1 VLAVMAAAGAVTLP
15 AAAIA
20 STGGGGVTGSGS
32 SGSGSTQASVQ
43 PGNGIVSASGSGM
56 MVQTRASAL
65 LRNQVTFS
73 GSAPGSDAGA
83 IVEIQRSGH
92 QTGWKWANTAH
103 STIARDGSFTI
114 VWRANH
120 IGEFA
125 FRAVVFG
132 GHSTR
137 AAASTPSL
145 TVIVY
150 RPSVA
155 TQYGPGFWGHKTA
168 CGQVLRKSTI
178 GLANK
183 TLPCGTRVAI
193 YYRGHTVIVP
203 VIDRGPYTTGV
214 DWDLTEATAQA
225 LGIPGTAT
233 IGAVSLR
240 SQPAH

>member
-1 VLAVMAAAGAVTLP
+1 VSRRANAYGAALLAVIAAAGQVALP
-15 AAAIA
+15 AAANA
-20 STGGGGVTGSGS
+20 STGGSGMNGSGS
-32 SGSGSTQASVQ
+32 STRSTPANVQA
-43 PGNGIVSASGSGM
+43 GNGMVSASGSGM
-56 MVQTRASAL
+56 TVETHASAL
-65 LRNQVTFS
+65 LRNQVTFT
-73 GSAPGSDAGA
+73 GSAPASDAGA
-83 IVEIQRSGH
+83 TVEIERSGH

-120 IGEFA
+120 I
-125 FRAVVFG
+125 

-168 CGQVLRKSTI
+168 CGQVLRKGTI

-183 TLPCGTRVAI
+183 TLPCGTPVAI
-193 YYRGHTVIVP
+193 YYRGRTVVVP
-203 VIDRGPYTTGV
+203 VIDRGPYTSGV
-214 DWDLTEATAQA
+214 DWDLTQATAKA

-233 IGAVSLR
+233 IGAVSLP
-240 SQPAH
+240 SPPAR

>member
-1 VLAVMAAAGAVTLP
+1 MTVETH
-15 AAAIA
+15 
-20 STGGGGVTGSGS
+20 
-32 SGSGSTQASVQ
+32 
-43 PGNGIVSASGSGM
+43 
-56 MVQTRASAL
+56 ASAL
-65 LRNQVTFS
+65 LRNQVTFT
-73 GSAPGSDAGA
+73 GSAPASDAGA
-83 IVEIQRSGH
+83 TVEIERSGH

-120 IGEFA
+120 IGQFA
-125 FRAVVFG
+125 IRAVVFG

-168 CGQVLRKSTI
+168 CGQVLRKGTI

-183 TLPCGTRVAI
+183 SLPCGTPVAI
-193 YYRGHTVIVP
+193 YYRGRTVVVP
-203 VIDRGPYTTGV
+203 VIDRGPYTSGV
-214 DWDLTEATAQA
+214 DWDLTQATARA

-233 IGAVSLR
+233 IGAVSLP
-240 SQPAH
+240 SPPAR